1 MNDADELARW
11 TMNYEGPTRGVHSW
25 CLCMKVKQVL
35 YEADSLNF
43 EHYQVR
49 IARVYL
55 KRRPG

>member
-25 CLCMKVKQVL
+25 CLCMKVKEMLPVS
-35 YEADSLNF
+35 YSHNG
-43 EHYQVR
+43 VR

-55 KRRPG
+55 KRR